1 MKNILFIL
9 HLPPPVHGAAMMGK
23 YIKDSKCINEA
34 FDCHFINLATA
45 SGLEDIG
52 KVGVG
57 KAVRYLK
64 LLQHVRQKVKRL
76 HPSLVY
82 VTPNA
87 AGAAFYKD
95 YVLVQ
100 MLKRMGCHVVC
111 HYHNK
116 GVASRQ
122 GSKLDNWLYKRFFRG
137 VKVILLAEA
146 LYKDVAKYV
155 SRDDVTIVPN
165 GIPDIMPLPEK
176 QHSNDVPQLLFLSN
190 LIESKGVI
198 DLLDACKILK
208 ERGCKFVCNFVGG
221 ETSEINAAQ
230 FAEEVAIRGIGDV
243 VIYKGRKYGEAKVH
257 ELISSDCLV
266 FPTHYPK
273 ECFPLVLLE
282 AMQCGLACISTAEAG
297 IPDIIE
303 DGKTGIIVPPSN
315 PETLADAIEKVVS
328 NKLLCEQMGKHGRRC
343 YELQFTL
350 NVFESNIC
358 KMLNDNIQH
367 SKTS

>member
-1 MKNILFIL
+1 
-9 HLPPPVHGAAMMGK
+9 MMGK
-23 YIKDSKCINEA
+23 FIKDSKRINEA

-52 KVGVG
+52 KAGLG
-57 KAVRYLK
+57 KVERYLK
-64 LLQHVRQKVKRL
+64 LMRHVRREVKRL
-76 HPSLVY
+76 RPSLVY

-100 MLKRMGCHVVC
+100 MLKRMGCRVVC

-122 GSKLDNWLYKRFFRG
+122 DRKLDDCLYKRFFCG
-137 VKVILLAEA
+137 VKVILLAKA
-146 LYKDVAKYV
+146 LYKDVENYV

-165 GIPDIMPLPEK
+165 GIPDITPLPER

-208 ERGCKFVCNFVGG
+208 GRGSKFMCNFVGG
-221 ETSEINAAQ
+221 ETSEINAER
-230 FAEEVAIRGIGDV
+230 FEDEVSCRGIGDV
-243 VIYKGRKYGEAKVH
+243 ALYKGGKYGEAKVK
-257 ELISSDCLV
+257 ELMSSDCLV

-282 AMQCGLACISTAEAG
+282 AMQCELACISTAEAG
-297 IPDIIE
+297 ISDIIE
-303 DGKTGIIVPPSN
+303 DGKTGLIVPSSN
-315 PETLADAIEKVVS
+315 PEALADAMEMVLSDKVQC
-328 NKLLCEQMGKHGRRC
+328 KAMGEQGRRR
-343 YELQFTL
+343 YEQLFTL
-350 NVFESNIC
+350 GKFEENMISAI
-358 KMLNDNIQH
+358 
-367 SKTS
+367 SRYVR

>member
-23 YIKDSKCINEA
+23 YIKDSKRINEA

-52 KVGVG
+52 KAGVG
-57 KAVRYLK
+57 KAVRYLN
-64 LLQHVRQKVKRL
+64 LLRHVRNEVKRL
-76 HPSLVY
+76 RPSLVY

-87 AGAAFYKD
+87 AGLAFYKD

-100 MLKRMGCHVVC
+100 MLKRMGCRVVC

-116 GVASRQ
+116 GVTSRQ
-122 GSKLDNWLYKRFFRG
+122 DRMLDDWLYRRFFRG

-146 LYKDVAKYV
+146 LYKDVEKYV
-155 SRDDVTIVPN
+155 SHDDVTIVHN
-165 GIPDIMPLPEK
+165 GIPDIMPLLEK
-176 QHSNDVPQLLFLSN
+176 QHGNDVPRLLFLSN

-221 ETSEINAAQ
+221 ETSEINAAR
-230 FAEEVAIRGIGDV
+230 FAAEVSSRGIGDV
-243 VIYKGRKYGEAKVH
+243 AIYKGGKYGEAKVN

-282 AMQCGLACISTAEAG
+282 AMQCGLACVSTAEAG

-303 DGKTGIIVPPSN
+303 DGKTGVIVSAN
-315 PETLADAIEKVVS
+315 TQEALADAIEKVVS
-328 NKLLCEQMGKHGRRC
+328 DNAMCKAMGEQGRRR
-343 YELQFTL
+343 YEQLFTL
-350 NVFESNIC
+350 NKFEENLTAAINSVVE
-358 KMLNDNIQH
+358 
-367 SKTS
+367 